1 MSGRYKMNK
10 VSVLIV
16 ESSKSV
22 IDHLS
27 NKFSDMGLSVITA
40 LDGFEGYV
48 RACNEMPN
56 YVVAA
61 GVLPS
66 VNGFKLSLLL
76 KNDERYKHIHI
87 SLLTSNKIETENNT
101 FLQSGADTILQKP
114 FKFSQLLNEMSLAN
128 KA

>member
-1 MSGRYKMNK
+1 MNK

-16 ESSKSV
+16 ESKKSV

-56 YVVAA
+56 YVVRKCEKYI
-61 GVLPS
+61 VS
-66 VNGFKLSLLL
+66 FMLS
-76 KNDERYKHIHI
+76 R
-87 SLLTSNKIETENNT
+87 
-101 FLQSGADTILQKP
+101 IL
-114 FKFSQLLNEMSLAN
+114 
-128 KA
+128 

>member
-16 ESSKSV
+16 ENNKLV

-48 RACNEMPN
+48 RACNEVPN
-56 YVVAA
+56 YIVAA

-76 KNDERYKHIHI
+76 KKDEKYKHIHI
-87 SLLTSNKIETENNT
+87 SLLTLNNIEDENSS
-101 FLQSGADTILQKP
+101 FLQSGADKILQKP
-114 FKFSQLLNEMSLAN
+114 FKFSQLLNEMSLTN
-128 KA
+128 KV

>member
-1 MSGRYKMNK
+1 MNK

-16 ESSKSV
+16 ENNKLV

-87 SLLTSNKIETENNT
+87 SLLTSNKIETEHNT

-114 FKFSQLLNEMSLAN
+114 FKFSQLLNDMSLAD
-128 KA
+128 

>member
-1 MSGRYKMNK
+1 M
-10 VSVLIV
+10 
-16 ESSKSV
+16 
-22 IDHLS
+22 
-27 NKFSDMGLSVITA
+27 
-40 LDGFEGYV
+40 
-48 RACNEMPN
+48 
-56 YVVAA
+56 
-61 GVLPS
+61 
-66 VNGFKLSLLL
+66 L

>member
-87 SLLTSNKIETENNT
+87 SYLLQIKLRQRITHFFNLEQTQ
-101 FLQSGADTILQKP
+101 F
-114 FKFSQLLNEMSLAN
+114 FKNLLNFLN
-128 KA
+128 Y

>member
-1 MSGRYKMNK
+1 MSRRYEMNK

-16 ESSKSV
+16 ESNKSV

-56 YVVAA
+56 YIIAA

-76 KNDERYKHIHI
+76 KKDEKYKHIHI
-87 SLLTSNKIETENNT
+87 SLLTSNNIEDENNP
-101 FLQSGADTILQKP
+101 FLQSGADKILQKP
-114 FKFSQLLNEMSLAN
+114 FKFSQLLNEMSLTN
-128 KA
+128 KV

>member
-1 MSGRYKMNK
+1 MNK

-16 ESSKSV
+16 ESNKSV

-48 RACNEMPN
+48 RACNEVPN
-56 YVVAA
+56 YIVAA
-61 GVLPS
+61 GVLPN

-76 KNDERYKHIHI
+76 KKDEKYKHIHI
-87 SLLTSNKIETENNT
+87 SLLTSNNIDAENKS
-101 FLQSGADTILQKP
+101 FFQSGADTILQKP
-114 FKFSQLLNEMSLAN
+114 FKFSQLLNEMSLIN
-128 KA
+128 KV

>member
-1 MSGRYKMNK
+1 MSRRYKMNK

-16 ESSKSV
+16 ESNKSV

-56 YVVAA
+56 YIIAA

-76 KNDERYKHIHI
+76 KKDEKYKHIHI
-87 SLLTSNKIETENNT
+87 SLLTSNNIDAENNS
-101 FLQSGADTILQKP
+101 FFQSGADTILQKP
-114 FKFSQLLNEMSLAN
+114 FKFSQLLNEMSLTN
-128 KA
+128 KV